1 MKTNLKASLT
11 NAFTCVALLFACFFM
26 YDFYKCLSGFIANG
40 FREPSVM
47 LPMVLSYL
55 LPVICFLFYFYDFYV
70 KGTKKV
76 AKIIYSVFVIL
87 YAAICLIF
95 VFKNIELYISN
106 NKFGVYDAL
115 PSIFLHFPYDVIV
128 IHFVLIALQVFNIAT
143 VISPTSQAAKFK
155 EGLRMAGSFKL
166 RVWEY
171 IPLCILAIVVF
182 VFSGASIYAT
192 FSAFENAFY
201 DFRYIFLLLWVF
213 IVPMMN
219 LGFLVFKPEKRDIPA
234 MAKIITLCSGI
245 AINIIFA
252 TLLEVLESTYPD
264 FMVHIGKPLF
274 LIAFSVSLPIEMGV
288 ILGIMA
294 IGTVA
299 FCIKLISLL
308 ANKTDRGQNNA

>member
-1 MKTNLKASLT
+1 MKTNLKAKLT
-11 NAFTCVALLFACFFM
+11 NAFTCVALLLACFFM

-70 KGTKKV
+70 KGTKKA
-76 AKIIYSVFVIL
+76 AKIIYSVFVIT

-115 PSIFLHFPYDVIV
+115 PSIFLRFPYDIIV
-128 IHFVLIALQVFNIAT
+128 IHFVLISLQIFNIAC
-143 VISPTSQAAKFK
+143 VILPKSQAAKFK
-155 EGLRMAGSFKL
+155 ESLKMPGKFKL

-171 IPLCILAIVVF
+171 ILLCILAIVVF

-192 FSAFENAFY
+192 FSAFENSFY

-213 IVPMMN
+213 ILPMMN
-219 LGFLVFKPEKRDIPA
+219 LSFLVFKPEKREISA
-234 MAKIITLCSGI
+234 KAKIITLCAGI

-252 TLLEVLESTYPD
+252 TLLEILESTYPD

-294 IGTVA
+294 IGTISLVT
-299 FCIKLISLL
+299 KLIVLL
-308 ANKTDRGQNNA
+308 IKKEGQNNA

>member
-1 MKTNLKASLT
+1 MKTNLKARLT
-11 NAFTCVALLFACFFM
+11 NAFTCVALLLACFFM

-70 KGTKKV
+70 KGTKKA
-76 AKIIYSVFVIL
+76 AKIIYSIFVII

-115 PSIFLHFPYDVIV
+115 PSIFLRFPYDIIV
-128 IHFVLIALQVFNIAT
+128 IHFVLIALQIFNIAT
-143 VISPTSQAAKFK
+143 AISPKSQAAKFK
-155 EGLRMAGSFKL
+155 EELKMPGKFKL
-166 RVWEY
+166 RVLEY
-171 IPLCILAIVVF
+171 ILLCILAIVVF

-213 IVPMMN
+213 ILPMMN
-219 LGFLVFKPEKRDIPA
+219 LGFLVFKPEKREISA
-234 MAKIITLCSGI
+234 KAKIITLCSGI
-245 AINIIFA
+245 AVNLIFGV
-252 TLLEVLESTYPD
+252 LLLIFELTYPD
-264 FMVHIGKPLF
+264 FMVHIGKPIF

-288 ILGIMA
+288 ILGIMV
-294 IGTVA
+294 IGT
-299 FCIKLISLL
+299 ISLVTKL
-308 ANKTDRGQNNA
+308 TVLLIKKEGQNNA